1 MENVRSKI
9 FEKNI
14 SHIFYDN
21 GYESILNYTLKVPGE
36 DDITLKFRFFESNN
50 GSKGFDFYSNNLE
63 TLNELAAID
72 DPVEFR
78 KSHSGIELEDV
89 ISFKDELVDNV
100 VEIMNQE
107 VKEIMDE
114 AGIDS
119 SRRGLYDSTLTADI
133 LSGKINKYQFET
145 HDSPD
150 VSRGEKTWREYKEV
164 DGKSS
169 EILIQ
174 GGNEIKQKEKEILN
188 SVDLSKFHDD
198 NKDTSYSR
206 EQKKEKETLNDID
219 YSSLDL
225 D

>member
-1 MENVRSKI
+1 MENVSNKI

-14 SHIFYDN
+14 STIVYDN
-21 GYESILNYTLKVPGE
+21 RIESIFDYTLKVPGE
-36 DDITLKFRFFESNN
+36 DDITLKFKVFEFND
-50 GSKGFDFYSNNLE
+50 GSKGFEFYSNNLE

-72 DPVEFR
+72 DPVEFING
-78 KSHSGIELEDV
+78 HSGIELEDV

-100 VEIMNQE
+100 VDIMNKE

-119 SRRGLYDSTLTADI
+119 SRRGLDDSTLTADI
-133 LSGKINKYQFET
+133 LSGKINQYQFET
-145 HDSPD
+145 YDSSD
-150 VSRGEKTWREYKEV
+150 VSRGEKIWREYKEV

-174 GGNEIKQKEKEILN
+174 GGNEIKQKEKEVLN
-188 SVDLSKFHDD
+188 SVDLSKFNDD

-206 EQKKEKETLNDID
+206 EQKKEKETLNNID